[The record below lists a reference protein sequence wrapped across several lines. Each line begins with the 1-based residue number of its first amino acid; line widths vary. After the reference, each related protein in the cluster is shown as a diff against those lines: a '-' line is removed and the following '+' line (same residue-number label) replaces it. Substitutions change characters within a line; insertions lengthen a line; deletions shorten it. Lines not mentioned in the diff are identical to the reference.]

1 MTKLMRCDD
10 TGACMFDVSTG
21 SGSII
26 IWSPDDPIPEDLDR
40 KLFQSAEWP
49 RNFNDLKSS
58 RVVRLGGAVVGVP
71 STSMQRSMA
80 ASNIQTSRPVLSQC
94 K

>member
-1 MTKLMRCDD
+1 VDANRRPELQPGTQFRMTKLMRCDD

-40 KLFQSAEWP
+40 KLFQSGREI
-49 RNFNDLKSS
+49 L
-58 RVVRLGGAVVGVP
+58 
-71 STSMQRSMA
+71 M
-80 ASNIQTSRPVLSQC
+80 I
-94 K
+94 